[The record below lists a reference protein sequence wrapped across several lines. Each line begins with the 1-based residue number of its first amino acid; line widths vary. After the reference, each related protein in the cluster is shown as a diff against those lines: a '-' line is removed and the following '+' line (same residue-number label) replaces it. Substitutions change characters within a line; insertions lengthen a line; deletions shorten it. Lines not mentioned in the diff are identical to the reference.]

1 MVTGADVEDSI
12 DLGADAETTDE
23 DSDSDDD
30 DDA

>member
-1 MVTGADVEDSI
+1 MVTGADVKDSI